1 MSTLKAYQSAAQQA
15 QLDALVL
22 VPGPNFARALNGSF
36 MQHERPLLVTLPAQ
50 GDPFAIVPNIEMSV
64 FSELG
69 FAGKVFDYTDQIG
82 YQGAF
87 DKAFQQ
93 TGFQKIGVE
102 GLNMRVF
109 VDQAIRASLPQVQII
124 DAEKIISDLR
134 LHKNAQEV
142 DSLKKAI
149 HISEEAL
156 ALTLTQLKLGM
167 SEKMIENLLVQ
178 NLFKLGAQGLAFNP
192 IVAANTNSANS
203 HAHARE
209 DYCIQSG
216 DTLLIDYG
224 CVYNGL
230 NSDITRTF
238 FINSATTEQE
248 EVYNAVLQANLV
260 GHQNS
265 KPGVSAHSVDDATT
279 KSLEQCKYA
288 NRIRHRT
295 GHGLGRDVHEAPYI
309 IRGNDQILEEGMVYT
324 IEPGLYEIGNFG
336 VRIEDDVLITKEGS
350 LSLTSFS
357 KEFTILQV
365 S

>member
-1 MSTLKAYQSAAQQA
+1 MSNLKAYQSAAQQA

-36 MQHERPLLVTLPAQ
+36 MQHERPLLVALPAQ

-64 FSELG
+64 FSELD
-69 FAGKVFDYTDQIG
+69 FVGKVFDYTDQIG

-93 TGFQKIGVE
+93 TGFKKIGVE

-109 VDQAIRASLPQVQII
+109 VDQAIRTSLPQVQII
-124 DAEKIISDLR
+124 DAEKIISNLR

-209 DYCIQSG
+209 DYYIQSG

-224 CVYNGL
+224 CIYNGL

-238 FINSATTEQE
+238 FINSATTEQK

-279 KSLEQCKYA
+279 KSLEQSKYA

-309 IRGNDQILEEGMVYT
+309 IRGNDQTLEEGMVYT

-336 VRIEDDVLITKEGS
+336 VRIEDDVLITKDGS
-350 LSLTSFS
+350 ISLTSFS
-357 KEFTILQV
+357 KELTILQV